1 MILYINSCV
10 RKGSR
15 TDRLARAVLE
25 KMGEYT
31 ELFLPAEDISP
42 LTEEMLEKRTEL
54 LASGAF
60 DAPMLRYARQFA
72 EADRIVISA
81 PFWDGS
87 FPSLL
92 KVYIEN
98 IYAVGIVSR
107 YGADGMPIGM
117 CKADELIYVTTAGGP
132 YIPDFSYGYIKAVA
146 ETCFGIK
153 KTKLIKAEMLDIE
166 GMDAEKILTDAI
178 DNIPEMGV

>member
-1 MILYINSCV
+1 MVLYINCCV
-10 RKGSR
+10 RSESR
-15 TDRLARAVLE
+15 TDRLARAVLK

-31 ELFLPAEDISP
+31 ELFLPAEDIKP
-42 LTEEMLEKRTEL
+42 LTEEALEKRTTL
-54 LASGAF
+54 LANGFF
-60 DAPMLRYARQFA
+60 DAPIFHYARQFA
-72 EADRIVISA
+72 EADKIVISA

-98 IYAVGIVSR
+98 IYVVGIVSR
-107 YGADGMPIGM
+107 YGDDGVPIGL

-132 YIPDFSYGYIKAVA
+132 YIPDFSYGYIKTIA

-153 KTKLIKAEMLDIE
+153 KTRLVKAEMLDIV
-166 GMDAEKILTDAI
+166 GMDAEKILSDAI
-178 DNIPEMGV
+178 NNISEMEV

>member
-1 MILYINSCV
+1 
-10 RKGSR
+10 
-15 TDRLARAVLE
+15 
-25 KMGEYT
+25 
-31 ELFLPAEDISP
+31 
-42 LTEEMLEKRTEL
+42 
-54 LASGAF
+54 
-60 DAPMLRYARQFA
+60 
-72 EADRIVISA
+72 
-81 PFWDGS
+81 
-87 FPSLL
+87 
-92 KVYIEN
+92 
-98 IYAVGIVSR
+98 
-107 YGADGMPIGM
+107 M

>member
-1 MILYINSCV
+1 MNLYINSCV

-60 DAPMLRYARQFA
+60 DAPMLRYARQFT

-81 PFWDGS
+81 PFWVM
-87 FPSLL
+87 SL
-92 KVYIEN
+92 
-98 IYAVGIVSR
+98 S
-107 YGADGMPIGM
+107 
-117 CKADELIYVTTAGGP
+117 
-132 YIPDFSYGYIKAVA
+132 
-146 ETCFGIK
+146 
-153 KTKLIKAEMLDIE
+153 
-166 GMDAEKILTDAI
+166 
-178 DNIPEMGV
+178 